1 MALKK
6 RSEEKKEKNKLI
18 EILTKEY
25 KWENIFL
32 GILALVAA
40 VIAVMIIN
48 KTLTIDSTFP
58 LLGKGNNA
66 IIFASFLLIISLVGL
81 VLVLIPFF
89 IPSFS
94 EVRKISWPRW
104 SKFLENSLQTVIFVT
119 ILTLTLLLFDYVIV
133 SIIERIPR

>member
-6 RSEEKKEKNKLI
+6 RSEEKKEKSKLI

-66 IIFASFLLIISLVGL
+66 VIFASFLLIISLVGL

-89 IPSFS
+89 IPSLS
-94 EVRKISWPRW
+94 EVKKVSWPRW
-104 SKFLENSLQTVIFVT
+104 SKFLENSLQTMIFVT

-133 SIIERIPR
+133 SVIERIPR